1 MMYFVS
7 NDEEK
12 KAKSKIMN
20 WLEVGAAEWDS
31 AAKAEAVNFIYEG
44 CLTYW
49 REEADKEKYPRLIKY
64 IEMFQITCTDKDG
77 NPLQKVLTF
86 PTSKNGAKDDEQ

>member
-7 NDEEK
+7 DDEEK
-12 KAKSKIMN
+12 KAKSTIMN
-20 WLEVGAAEWDS
+20 WLEVGAAEWDTTT
-31 AAKAEAVNFIYEG
+31 KAEAVNFIYES

-49 REEADKEKYPRLIKY
+49 REEADKEKYPSFIKY

-86 PTSKNGAKDDEQ
+86 PKIESNGAKENE